1 MIQEAILE
9 VYLQAW
15 LMPHGS
21 QMNLPTSV
29 LPIFLTHTIVSK
41 VKWLVSAPNFGGSY
55 SAGILLAASFIL
67 SGTLGKVLANTSLPW
82 RVQSLEDTLNGAQ
95 HLLY

>member
-29 LPIFLTHTIVSK
+29 LPKFLTHMIVSK
-41 VKWLVSAPNFGGSY
+41 VKWLVSAPNFGGSLLLSRDTSSSFLY
-55 SAGILLAASFIL
+55 PQWHSGESAS
-67 SGTLGKVLANTSLPW
+67 
-82 RVQSLEDTLNGAQ
+82 
-95 HLLY
+95 